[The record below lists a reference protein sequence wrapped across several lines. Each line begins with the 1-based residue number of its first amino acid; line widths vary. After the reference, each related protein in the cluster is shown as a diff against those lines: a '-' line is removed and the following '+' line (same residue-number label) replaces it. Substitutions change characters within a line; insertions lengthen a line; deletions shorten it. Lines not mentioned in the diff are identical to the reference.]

1 MSMPAPLSD
10 FLNHHHVEYSILKHK
25 PTPGSLEV
33 AQAAAIPLQQL
44 VYAVMLQQISPKS
57 SQDNASI
64 PPQDM
69 LMVLIPAS
77 HHLDDDKVTAA
88 LGQPFRVIDRQN
100 LKATFKECQPGVIP
114 GLGQPFN
121 LPMLADTRLFQVPQL
136 YLEDGDNTELIKIMQ
151 SHFLTLMSSVPRH
164 DLCVNRNNKPNRT
177 IN

>member
-1 MSMPAPLSD
+1 MSMPAPLSN

-44 VYAVMLQQISPKS
+44 VYAVMLQQSP
-57 SQDNASI
+57 Q
-64 PPQDM
+64 PPHNDKDPMTHQKM
-69 LMVLIPAS
+69 LMALIPAS
-77 HHLDDDKVTAA
+77 HHLDENKVTAA
-88 LGQPFRVIDRQN
+88 LGQPFRIVDRQN

-151 SHFLTLMSSVPRH
+151 SQFLTLMSSVPRH
-164 DLCVNRNNKPNRT
+164 DLCISPHHKPNRT